1 VGGHGVGGSR
11 IRAVAAELDGAAEGA
26 QAPVRRPCAHASR
39 VPCLE
44 GVGELHASTARTP
57 VRPERTRWGRRRGGG
72 ACGGLGSMAPR
83 RNRRT
88 QILGEHGVSLSRG
101 GRLADSD
108 ASDEG
113 QDEGRGGW
121 RGHGAG
127 RGRRGSGGGSPR
139 SARAQREH
147 SLRRLLSSTDLAAV
161 RCLLDSQSDYVAGVR
176 AVWPL
181 SGGWAVCS
189 RARARRRVVVGPTH
203 DLCAELIGG
212 GRHHRGKG
220 GHRAWHSCPA
230 SQLEG
235 TAAGTAFGGCAALF
249 GAAELTGMT
258 EQTWWSPARVVC
270 VPEQCGLMSGAPNS
284 LLI

>member
-1 VGGHGVGGSR
+1 MVGGDDPKVESMLAGARKSLQAGQARRSALEASGAGGALTHLPLPHTPGGVGGGGLLMGPGQSSFSPIMTPGSPVHGVSSVWEGMGSAGAGSGQSPLTWTAQLKELKR
-11 IRAVAAELDGAAEGA
+11 LFDDHVLTPAEF
-26 QAPVRRPCAHASR
+26 HASK
-39 VPCLE
+39 
-44 GVGELHASTARTP
+44 ASVSCMPRQPARQC
-57 VRPERTRWGRRRGGG
+57 VWGRKRWGRRRGGG

-127 RGRRGSGGGSPR
+127 RGGRGGGGGSPR

-161 RCLLDSQSDYVAGVR
+161 RCLLDSQSDCVAGVR

-181 SGGWAVCS
+181 SPGGWAACS
-189 RARARRRVVVGPTH
+189 RARARRRANPQP
-203 DLCAELIGG
+203 L
-212 GRHHRGKG
+212 R
-220 GHRAWHSCPA
+220 
-230 SQLEG
+230 
-235 TAAGTAFGGCAALF
+235 
-249 GAAELTGMT
+249 
-258 EQTWWSPARVVC
+258 
-270 VPEQCGLMSGAPNS
+270 
-284 LLI
+284 